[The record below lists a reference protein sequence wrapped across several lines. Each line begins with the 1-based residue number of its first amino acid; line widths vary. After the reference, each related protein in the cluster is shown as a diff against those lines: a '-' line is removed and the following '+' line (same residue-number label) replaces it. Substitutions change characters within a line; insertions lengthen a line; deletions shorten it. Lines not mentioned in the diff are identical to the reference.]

1 MGGGVWGGVEKGEPN
16 HKRVVIIQHTG
27 RQENT
32 QRVSHQRSQS
42 QNQDFSMG
50 NLLTICFPY

>member
-27 RQENT
+27 RDRKILSESLT
-32 QRVSHQRSQS
+32 RGH
-42 QNQDFSMG
+42 
-50 NLLTICFPY
+50 NLRIRISVWEIC